1 MLLVGP
7 YIQFQTDM
15 EEVNSFKKFV
25 LINGF
30 SIIEYNDVEIVSKT
44 ITHLDRNKFEI
55 GNTVYK
61 LKTGTNSMQDKVVQ
75 SVLQLISTKENIIV
89 YCSRKSDTERFAKK
103 LLEDESYNDKLKQ
116 SQSSSKI
123 FNIFLEHIERTFG
136 SDWIVYRALKKQI
149 GIHNSSV
156 PKYIQKEIINLFN
169 QGILFCLFSTTTI
182 TEGVN
187 TTAKNLIV
195 TSVRKGDKPLKQF
208 DAKNIAGRAGRF
220 NSHYSGNVIDLTKN
234 FETIVDSV
242 QDSIEHKN
250 YDEKRNKND
259 IDLEVTLDDFL
270 TDDDRVLKEKVASLK
285 KESELPNFIFQ
296 SYKVIGPLEKISIYN
311 RIRNMSYTE
320 LKRIDQL
327 KQLLQLNRGT
337 DIHWDG
343 FQTVIEI
350 CKNFV
355 SNKSLKG
362 LMEKEVEI
370 RGKNSVSVLVI
381 QISNYLKSGFLG
393 TVQYYVNEQKK
404 SKDTAMRDTANLIYT
419 IFKYHLVKYLGVFDL
434 LYRYHISQIYK
445 RKFDEVSG
453 IQILLQRLEYNALT
467 VEGRKLSDYGVPFAL
482 VKYYDENNGQKWFD
496 AYEMY
501 IDS

>member
-1 MLLVGP
+1 M
-7 YIQFQTDM
+7 
-15 EEVNSFKKFV
+15 
-25 LINGF
+25 
-30 SIIEYNDVEIVSKT
+30 
-44 ITHLDRNKFEI
+44 
-55 GNTVYK
+55 
-61 LKTGTNSMQDKVVQ
+61 
-75 SVLQLISTKENIIV
+75 
-89 YCSRKSDTERFAKK
+89 
-103 LLEDESYNDKLKQ
+103 
-116 SQSSSKI
+116 
-123 FNIFLEHIERTFG
+123 
-136 SDWIVYRALKKQI
+136 
-149 GIHNSSV
+149 
-156 PKYIQKEIINLFN
+156 
-169 QGILFCLFSTTTI
+169 
-182 TEGVN
+182 
-187 TTAKNLIV
+187 IV

-220 NSHYSGNVIDLTKN
+220 NNHYSGNVIDLTKN

-250 YDEKRNKND
+250 YDKKRNKND

-270 TDDDRVLKEKVASLK
+270 TDDDRVLKEKVENLK
-285 KESELPNFIFQ
+285 KESGLPNFIFQ

-311 RIRNMSYTE
+311 RIRNMSDTE
-320 LKRIDQL
+320 LRRIDQL
-327 KQLLQLNRGT
+327 KKSLQLNRGT
-337 DIHWDG
+337 DINWEG

-355 SNKSLKG
+355 ANQSLKG

-370 RGKNSVSVLVI
+370 RGENSVSVLVI

-404 SKDTAMRDTANLIYT
+404 SKDTAMRDTAKLVYT
-419 IFKYHLVKYLGVFDL
+419 TFKYHLVKYLGVFDL

-445 RKFDEVSG
+445 RKFDDVSG

-482 VKYYDENNGQKWFD
+482 IKFYDENNGQKLFD

-501 IDS
+501 IDSQVQNLLK